1 LSDRG
6 TLSCGSGGAPISNA
20 LLRNRGDQLRTAEWS
35 TDRRHAATAKRSAT
49 RIFALRLRGFSAI
62 SSSDA
67 VIGLSVISR
76 IIGSCP
82 HPQTGSRG
90 GQMQPRAAAAKA
102 RFTMRS
108 SSE

>member
-1 LSDRG
+1 LSNRSA
-6 TLSCGSGGAPISNA
+6 LSCGSSEAPISNA
-20 LLRNRGDQLRTAEWS
+20 LLCDRRDQLGTAKWS
-35 TDRRHAATAKRSAT
+35 TDRRHAATTKRSAT

-76 IIGSCP
+76 SVGSCP

-102 RFTMRS
+102 RLTMRS

>member
-1 LSDRG
+1 LSNCSS
-6 TLSCGSGGAPISNA
+6 LSCGSGGAPISNA
-20 LLRNRGDQLRTAEWS
+20 LLRDRRDQLRTAEWS

-76 IIGSCP
+76 SVGSCP
-82 HPQTGSRG
+82 HPQTGSLG

-102 RFTMRS
+102 RFTIRS